1 MQLGWK
7 KTRFVFWKLQ
17 SFIKAGPL
25 MGPTLTPLL
34 SAQQSTNSHSAR
46 KGNEGS
52 SSSFQPV
59 LLLYLTNSSLQPAI
73 GDTNQI
79 FPISFFPADLCYYYC
94 MWWGQQSFPEESCGI
109 FVIFMLLLPR
119 LISSSRQEG
128 IAHWHRWSESVWYP
142 TQATWTHLSAETH
155 WTNFKEKDGKS
166 QLFALFFEIEC
177 LGLPWLQHKKF
188 FKSKSADMV
197 QTGLCVTQ
205 CLANRNGQ

>member
-1 MQLGWK
+1 MRAAAHPFSL
-7 KTRFVFWKLQ
+7 
-17 SFIKAGPL
+17 
-25 MGPTLTPLL
+25 
-34 SAQQSTNSHSAR
+34 
-46 KGNEGS
+46 
-52 SSSFQPV
+52 SSSFTWPILACNQPLGIPIRYSQSPSFQPTCV
-59 LLLYLTNSSLQPAI
+59 TTTACGEASRVSLKSLVV
-73 GDTNQI
+73 
-79 FPISFFPADLCYYYC
+79 FLFL
-94 MWWGQQSFPEESCGI
+94 
-109 FVIFMLLLPR
+109 FMLLLPR

-142 TQATWTHLSAETH
+142 TQAMWTHLSAETH

-188 FKSKSADMV
+188 FKNKSADMV